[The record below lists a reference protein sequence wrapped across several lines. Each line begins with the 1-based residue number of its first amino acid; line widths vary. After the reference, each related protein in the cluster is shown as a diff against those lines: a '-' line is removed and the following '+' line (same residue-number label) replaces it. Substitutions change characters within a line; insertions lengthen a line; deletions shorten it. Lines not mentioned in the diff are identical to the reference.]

1 MLLSPTKIIGHLLIP
16 FDVVV
21 YLNQQMLLLF
31 IVLVVYSFISN
42 YLVTMLLTDV
52 IVTVL

>member
-1 MLLSPTKIIGHLLIP
+1 MLLSPTKIIDHLLIS

-21 YLNQQMLLLF
+21 SF
-31 IVLVVYSFISN
+31 KPTDVIVVYYISCLYFISN

-52 IVTVL
+52 IVTML